1 LYLGRDVLQLRR
13 IIQLTQEEL
22 RNAQHSSTVPLE
34 LPVFQTTT
42 TAQPM
47 KGAVDT
53 SGKLPLTTLLHT
65 WMLVSSPNI
74 VDSEVLNY
82 RADLEQTSTATK
94 QTSTAQTQ
102 LLGHHHQLKLNAT
115 TDK

>member
-1 LYLGRDVLQLRR
+1 
-13 IIQLTQEEL
+13 
-22 RNAQHSSTVPLE
+22 
-34 LPVFQTTT
+34 
-42 TAQPM
+42 M